1 MFFGGIWCHLY
12 CVHIVCIVYIVYI
25 FFSLLLIL
33 ISAPRRKIIVFFGE
47 TDAFHLFWQ
56 VGWVT
61 DATKNLSKC
70 TKEQKGRLNFCRIVL
85 FTERHGMRV
94 VCWWLL
100 SFYCCCTILHYLL
113 AELWNTLLLIKELI
127 VCLSHEQKTMIRK
140 TDNIGLFVQ
149 MASYFL
155 SFLPSIS
162 KQVSVNQNQKLNY
175 WQRPN

>member
-1 MFFGGIWCHLY
+1 MPFILCTHCVHCVY
-12 CVHIVCIVYIVYI
+12 CVYFLI
-25 FFSLLLIL
+25 FFSLFLVL

-70 TKEQKGRLNFCRIVL
+70 TKEKKGRLGFCRIVL

-100 SFYCCCTILHYLL
+100 LFYCCCMILHYLYT
-113 AELWNTLLLIKELI
+113 WLLIKELI

-149 MASYFL
+149 MATYFL
-155 SFLPSIS
+155 SFFYPVFPNKFQSI
-162 KQVSVNQNQKLNY
+162 KIRN
-175 WQRPN
+175 